1 MQSDARKAAD
11 SRRHAW
17 LIGASSGIG
26 AALALELVRRGWQV
40 TLSARRRE
48 SLARL
53 ADDARAIVAASGN
66 ESDAVDLEPMDVTD
80 STAIGA
86 VWSRVS
92 GSRNPVTHVIY
103 LAGDYTPMPIDAFD
117 PTLFRRTME
126 INYFGAITVLN
137 AVLPTLRQRGHG
149 DIVLTAS
156 VAGYRGLPRAAP
168 YNASKAAL
176 ISLAESLQPEL
187 AAEGVGIRLI
197 NPGFVRTALTDKNP
211 FEMPF
216 LMEPEAAA
224 RRIADGLDGRG
235 FEIAFPRRLVCL
247 LKLLRCL
254 PYAVYFKLMRRL
266 L

>member
-1 MQSDARKAAD
+1 MRSDAQDA
-11 SRRHAW
+11 SEPRRHAW

-26 AALALELVRRGWQV
+26 AALALELVRRGWKITV
-40 TLSARRRE
+40 SARRHE

-53 ADDARAIVAASGN
+53 AVDARGLAATGSN
-66 ESDAVDLEPMDVTD
+66 EPEGVEIEPMDVTD
-80 STAIGA
+80 PAAVGA
-86 VWSRVS
+86 VWSRLS
-92 GSRNPVTHVIY
+92 DKREPVTHVIY
-103 LAGDYTPMPIDAFD
+103 LAGDYTPMPIDAFE
-117 PTLFRRTME
+117 PALFRRTMD
-126 INYFGAITVLN
+126 INYFGAITLLGV
-137 AVLPTLRQRGHG
+137 VLPTLRRRGHG
-149 DIVLTAS
+149 EIVLTAS

-187 AAEGVGIRLI
+187 AADGVGIRLI

-224 RRIADGLDGRG
+224 RRIADGLNGRG
-235 FEIAFPRRLVCL
+235 FEIAFPRRLVWL

-254 PYAVYFKLMRRL
+254 PYAVYFMLMRRL